1 MKVFS
6 ASFFLLFFTLPLS
19 SIYAQTTL
27 QTESFETEGDGS
39 RYRANYFTDFC
50 GNADWYRRS
59 ETTTCSPSTSTDNDY
74 LKFYAS
80 ISGITGSF
88 FIAGDDAEEAP
99 ENPLGDGE
107 AAYVTLATID
117 VSSYT
122 EIIITVAVA
131 ANDENLFEDSRA
143 IIDGFFMQYA
153 FDGNIA
159 TGANS
164 TGAIPSEA
172 NLSTG
177 SYTDAIAFIAD
188 GDSPAGSGDLEE
200 DTNLDGTPDGSALS
214 TTLTDYSGTFSTG
227 GATLMSIRAMIRTDQ
242 GGEDVAYDNI
252 RVQGQVTLPVTL
264 NHFRGH
270 MEGRDL
276 HISWDTEEEIA
287 VKGMM
292 VEARKNGG
300 EYNDMTWITAQ
311 GVPSTYATS
320 ISDLSPGTYQV
331 RLRMEDFDGSRT
343 WSPIIEVNVNMSA
356 YWNVQQ
362 QEEQFIIQQTAAPVA
377 GTFSITDLNGRTLVS
392 EPVVHPTTT
401 IPFPAGV
408 SAGWYLYHIKD
419 QRGGMASGKVWVK

>member
-1 MKVFS
+1 MKLVS
-6 ASFFLLFFTLPLS
+6 APFFLFLS
-19 SIYAQTTL
+19 SFMLSPLLSQTTL
-27 QTESFETEGDGS
+27 QTESFETEGNGS
-39 RYRANYFTDFC
+39 RYRANYFADFC
-50 GNADWYRRS
+50 GNADWYRRQEAS
-59 ETTTCSPSTSTDNDY
+59 TCTPTSSNDE
-74 LKFYAS
+74 LKFYTT

-88 FIAGDDAEEAP
+88 FIAGDDVEQSP
-99 ENPLGDGE
+99 ENPLGSGA

-117 VSSYT
+117 VSAYT
-122 EIIITVAVA
+122 EIIVTVAAA
-131 ANDENLFEDSRA
+131 ANDENLFEDDRA
-143 IIDGFFMQYA
+143 IIDAFFMQYA
-153 FDGNIA
+153 FDGDIA

-164 TGAIPSEA
+164 LSAIPSEA

-177 SYTDAIAFIAD
+177 NYTDAIAFIVN
-188 GDSPAGSGDLEE
+188 GNSSGGSRDLEE

-214 TTLTDYSGTFSTG
+214 ITLTDYSGTFSTG

-276 HISWDTEEEIA
+276 HMSWETEEEIA

-300 EYNDMTWITAQ
+300 EYNDMSWIPAQ
-311 GVPSTYATS
+311 GGPSSYETT

-343 WSPIIEVNVNMSA
+343 WSPTIEVNVNMSD

-362 QEEQFIIQQTAAPVA
+362 QEGQFVIQQTAAPVV
-377 GTFSITDLNGRTLVS
+377 GIFSITDLNGRTLVS
-392 EPVVHPTTT
+392 ESVVHPTTT

-408 SAGWYLYHIKD
+408 APGWYVYHIKD
-419 QRGGMASGKVWVK
+419 QRGEMTSGKVWIR